1 MLNCSVA
8 GARQSF
14 QFFRQNKDLNILRQ
28 NTWFL
33 ENSRALSKFL
43 CGIFALLNKYY
54 QIITTTVHKKTILF
68 QPRKP
73 L

>member
-1 MLNCSVA
+1 MQKNPEHSFVDIGKWETCPKTCQTTLNFMAV

-14 QFFRQNKDLNILRQ
+14 QFLRQ

-43 CGIFALLNKYY
+43 CGILHYFY
-54 QIITTTVHKKTILF
+54 QISFIKL
-68 QPRKP
+68 
-73 L
+73 